1 MKAGLRTSWNAE
13 KYYIPN
19 IFGLRVWKIKNF
31 RSKYVMNRHLRSL
44 QENNSHLDQIFRPT
58 RRQRW
63 KTKIPKLQWPKVYI
77 LILEGRSSKTN
88 PQSAGFGPTTWTTP
102 FLSSAVNSSSFQ
114 NTCPS
119 RPLESSSQCFF
130 TSHDPPFFG
139 LIFPSF
145 ARLLTPFLL
154 PYSSGLSPGVIQG
167 Q

>member
-1 MKAGLRTSWNAE
+1 MKAGLRTSWNAK

-31 RSKYVMNRHLRSL
+31 RSKYVMNRHLWSP
-44 QENNSHLDQIFRPT
+44 QENNSHLDQIF
-58 RRQRW
+58 
-63 KTKIPKLQWPKVYI
+63 KPKEDRDEKQKSQLQWPEVYI
-77 LILEGRSSKTN
+77 LILEGRTSKTN

-145 ARLLTPFLL
+145 ARLLTLFLL